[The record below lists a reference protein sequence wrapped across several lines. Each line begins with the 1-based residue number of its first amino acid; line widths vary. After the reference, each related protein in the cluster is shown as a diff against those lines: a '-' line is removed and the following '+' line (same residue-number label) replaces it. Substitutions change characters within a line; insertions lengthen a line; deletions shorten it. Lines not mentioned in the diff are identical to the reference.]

1 MLDFDLVLFGAT
13 GDLAMRKLFVSLY
26 EIYTHY
32 GFKKDSKIIASG
44 RKELSNEEFLA
55 LLCEKTQLHSREKGE
70 EFLAHISYLRVR
82 LDNPKDF
89 EELSKIATKNKP
101 LIFYFSISP
110 SFFATTAQNLAQNAL
125 NHANT
130 RLILEK
136 PLGHD
141 LKTCKEIFQSISA
154 FFKEEQIFRID
165 HYLGKKGVQNI
176 LELRLNNP
184 ILNILWDQISAVEI
198 CVYETLGVEER
209 GEFYD
214 KIGAL
219 RDMVQNHLLQVLSLI
234 ATDLPNDLKDL
245 RKEKIKVLKT
255 LQPPKDFKKQVIRA
269 QYQGYRDENKVHK
282 ESQTETFVAIKAF
295 LDTPKFKGVPF
306 YLKHAKKM
314 PHNQASV
321 KIHFFNAVNTLEFFL
336 SQDKITLT
344 LQDHQNPLIL
354 ETHNKQEFLQPYA
367 KLLYDAIQNNHNN
380 FAHQLELEA
389 SWVFIDTL
397 IEGFMNNATPLYSY
411 ESHNLNESEFLKP
424 LYQ

>member
-70 EFLAHISYLRVR
+70 EFLAHISYVCVR

-110 SFFATTAQNLAQNAL
+110 SFFATTAQHLAKNAL

-141 LKTCKEIFQSISA
+141 LKTCKEIFQSIST

-269 QYQGYRDENKVHK
+269 QYQGYRDENKVNK
-282 ESQTETFVAIKAF
+282 ESQTETFIAIKAF

-314 PHNQASV
+314 PRNQASV
-321 KIHFFNAVNTLEFFL
+321 KIHFNAINTLEFFL

-354 ETHNKQEFLQPYA
+354 ETHHKQEFLQPYA

>member
-44 RKELSNEEFLA
+44 RKELSNEEFLV
-55 LLCEKTQLHSREKGE
+55 LLCEKTQLHSREKGR

-110 SFFATTAQNLAQNAL
+110 SFFATTAQHLAQNAL

-136 PLGHD
+136 PLGHN
-141 LKTCKEIFQSISA
+141 LKTCQEIFQSIST

-314 PHNQASV
+314 PRNQASV
-321 KIHFFNAVNTLEFFL
+321 KIHFNATNTLEFFL

-344 LQDHQNPLIL
+344 LKDNQNPLIL

-397 IEGFMNNATPLYSY
+397 IEGFINNATPLYSY

>member
-55 LLCEKTQLHSREKGE
+55 LLCEKTRLHSKEKGE
-70 EFLAHISYLRVR
+70 EFLAHISYFCVR

-110 SFFATTAQNLAQNAL
+110 SFFATTAQYLAKNAL

-141 LKTCKEIFQSISA
+141 LKTCKEIFQSIST

-269 QYQGYRDENKVHK
+269 QYQGYRDENKVNK

-314 PHNQASV
+314 PHNQASA
-321 KIHFFNAVNTLEFFL
+321 KIHFNAVNTLEFFL

-354 ETHNKQEFLQPYA
+354 ETHHKQEFLQPYA

>member
-44 RKELSNEEFLA
+44 RKELSNEEFLT
-55 LLCEKTQLHSREKGE
+55 LLCEKTQLHSREKGR
-70 EFLAHISYLRVR
+70 EFLAHISYFCVR

-110 SFFATTAQNLAQNAL
+110 SFFATTAQHLAKNAL

-141 LKTCKEIFQSISA
+141 LKTCKEIFQSIST

-282 ESQTETFVAIKAF
+282 ESQTETFIAIKAF

-314 PHNQASV
+314 LRNQASA
-321 KIHFFNAVNTLEFFL
+321 KIHFNAVNTLEFFL

-354 ETHNKQEFLQPYA
+354 ETHHKQEFLQPYA

>member
-70 EFLAHISYLRVR
+70 EFLAHISYFCVR

-110 SFFATTAQNLAQNAL
+110 SFFATTAQYLAKNAL

-141 LKTCKEIFQSISA
+141 LKTCKEIFQSIST

-234 ATDLPNDLKDL
+234 VTDLPNDLKDL

-314 PHNQASV
+314 PHNQASA
-321 KIHFFNAVNTLEFFL
+321 KIHFNAINTLEFFL

>member
-70 EFLAHISYLRVR
+70 EFLAHISYLCVR

-110 SFFATTAQNLAQNAL
+110 SFFATTAQHLAKNAL

-141 LKTCKEIFQSISA
+141 LKTCKEIFQSIST

-255 LQPPKDFKKQVIRA
+255 LQPPKDFKRQVIRA
-269 QYQGYRDENKVHK
+269 QYQGYRDENKVNK

-314 PHNQASV
+314 PHNQASA
-321 KIHFFNAVNTLEFFL
+321 KIHFNAVNTLEFFL

-354 ETHNKQEFLQPYA
+354 ETHHKQEFLQPYA

-397 IEGFMNNATPLYSY
+397 IEGFMNNATPLHSY

>member
-70 EFLAHISYLRVR
+70 EFLAHISYFCVR

-110 SFFATTAQNLAQNAL
+110 SFFAATAQHLAKNAL

-141 LKTCKEIFQSISA
+141 LKTCKEIFQSIST

-184 ILNILWDQISAVEI
+184 ILNILWNQISAVEI

-314 PHNQASV
+314 PHNQASA
-321 KIHFFNAVNTLEFFL
+321 KIHFNAVNTLEFFL

-354 ETHNKQEFLQPYA
+354 ETHHKQEFLQPYA

>member
-70 EFLAHISYLRVR
+70 EFLAHISYFCVR

-110 SFFATTAQNLAQNAL
+110 SFFATTAQHLAKNAL

-141 LKTCKEIFQSISA
+141 LKTCKEISQSIST

-314 PHNQASV
+314 PRNQASV
-321 KIHFFNAVNTLEFFL
+321 KIHFNAVNTLEFFL

-354 ETHNKQEFLQPYA
+354 ETHHKQEFLQPYA

>member
-1 MLDFDLVLFGAT
+1 MLDFDLILFGAT

-70 EFLAHISYLRVR
+70 EFLAHISYFCVR

-110 SFFATTAQNLAQNAL
+110 SFFATTAQHLAKNAL
-125 NHANT
+125 NHADT

-141 LKTCKEIFQSISA
+141 LKTCKEIFQSIST

-234 ATDLPNDLKDL
+234 ATDLPSDLKDL

-314 PHNQASV
+314 PRNQASV
-321 KIHFFNAVNTLEFFL
+321 KIHFNAVNTLEFFL

-354 ETHNKQEFLQPYA
+354 ETHHKQEFLQPYA

>member
-55 LLCEKTQLHSREKGE
+55 LLCEKTQLHSRKKGE
-70 EFLAHISYLRVR
+70 EFLAHISYFCVR

-110 SFFATTAQNLAQNAL
+110 SFFATTAQHLAKNAL

-141 LKTCKEIFQSISA
+141 LKTCKEIFQSIST

-269 QYQGYRDENKVHK
+269 QYQGYRDENKVNK

-314 PHNQASV
+314 PHNQASA
-321 KIHFFNAVNTLEFFL
+321 KIHFNAVNTLEFFL

-354 ETHNKQEFLQPYA
+354 ETHHKQEFLQPYA

>member
-44 RKELSNEEFLA
+44 RKELSSEEFLA

-70 EFLAHISYLRVR
+70 EFLAHISYFCVR

-110 SFFATTAQNLAQNAL
+110 SFFATTAQHLAKNAL

-141 LKTCKEIFQSISA
+141 LKTCKEIFQSIST

-269 QYQGYRDENKVHK
+269 QYQGYRDENKVNK

-314 PHNQASV
+314 PRNQASA
-321 KIHFFNAVNTLEFFL
+321 KIHFNAVNALEFFL

-354 ETHNKQEFLQPYA
+354 ETHHKQEFLQPYA

-397 IEGFMNNATPLYSY
+397 IEGFMNNATPLHSY

>member
-32 GFKKDSKIIASG
+32 GFKKDSRIIASG

-70 EFLAHISYLRVR
+70 EFLAHISYFCVR

-110 SFFATTAQNLAQNAL
+110 SFFATTAQHLAKNAL

-141 LKTCKEIFQSISA
+141 LKTCKEISQSISA

-234 ATDLPNDLKDL
+234 ATDLPKDLKDL

-269 QYQGYRDENKVHK
+269 QYQGYRDENKVNK

-314 PHNQASV
+314 PHNQASA
-321 KIHFFNAVNTLEFFL
+321 KIHFNAVNTLEFFL

-354 ETHNKQEFLQPYA
+354 ETHHKQEFLQPYA

-397 IEGFMNNATPLYSY
+397 IEGFMNNATPLHSY

>member
-26 EIYTHY
+26 EIYTYY

-70 EFLAHISYLRVR
+70 EFLAHISYFCVR

-110 SFFATTAQNLAQNAL
+110 SFFATTAQHLAKNAL

-184 ILNILWDQISAVEI
+184 VLNILWDQISAVEI

-269 QYQGYRDENKVHK
+269 QYQGYRDENKVNK

-321 KIHFFNAVNTLEFFL
+321 KIHFNAVNTLEFFL

-344 LQDHQNPLIL
+344 LKDHQNPLIL

-411 ESHNLNESEFLKP
+411 ESHNLNESEFLKL

>member
-70 EFLAHISYLRVR
+70 EFLAHISYLCVR

-110 SFFATTAQNLAQNAL
+110 SFFATTAQHLAKNAL

-141 LKTCKEIFQSISA
+141 LKTCKEIFKSISA

-184 ILNILWDQISAVEI
+184 ILNILWAQVSAVEI

-255 LQPPKDFKKQVIRA
+255 LQPPKDFKRQVIRA

-314 PHNQASV
+314 PRNQASA
-321 KIHFFNAVNTLEFFL
+321 KIHFNAVNTLEFFL

-354 ETHNKQEFLQPYA
+354 ETHHKQEFLQPYA

>member
-70 EFLAHISYLRVR
+70 EFLAHISYFCVR

-110 SFFATTAQNLAQNAL
+110 SFFATTAQHLAKNTL

-141 LKTCKEIFQSISA
+141 LKTCKEIFQSIST

-269 QYQGYRDENKVHK
+269 QYQGYRDENKVNK
-282 ESQTETFVAIKAF
+282 KSQTETFIAIKAF

-321 KIHFFNAVNTLEFFL
+321 KIHFNAVNTLEFFL

-354 ETHNKQEFLQPYA
+354 ETHHKQEFLQPYA

-397 IEGFMNNATPLYSY
+397 IEGFMNNATPLHSY

>member
-70 EFLAHISYLRVR
+70 EFLAHISYFCVR

-110 SFFATTAQNLAQNAL
+110 SFFATTAQYLAKNAL

-141 LKTCKEIFQSISA
+141 LKTCKEIFQGIST

-269 QYQGYRDENKVHK
+269 QYQGYRDENKVNK

-314 PHNQASV
+314 PHNQANA
-321 KIHFFNAVNTLEFFL
+321 KIHFNAVNTLEFFL

-354 ETHNKQEFLQPYA
+354 ETHHKQEFLQPYA

-397 IEGFMNNATPLYSY
+397 IEGFMNNATPLHSY

>member
-70 EFLAHISYLRVR
+70 EFLAHISYFCVR

-110 SFFATTAQNLAQNAL
+110 SFFATTAQHLAQNAL

-141 LKTCKEIFQSISA
+141 LKTCKEIFQSIST

-321 KIHFFNAVNTLEFFL
+321 KIHFNAVNTLEFFL

-354 ETHNKQEFLQPYA
+354 ETHHKQEFLQPYA

>member
-70 EFLAHISYLRVR
+70 EFLAHISYFCVR

-110 SFFATTAQNLAQNAL
+110 SFFATTAQHLAKNAL

-141 LKTCKEIFQSISA
+141 LKTCKEIFQSIST

-269 QYQGYRDENKVHK
+269 QYQGYRDENKVNK

-314 PHNQASV
+314 PRNQASV
-321 KIHFFNAVNTLEFFL
+321 KIHFNAVNTLEFFL

-354 ETHNKQEFLQPYA
+354 ETHHKQEFLQPYA

>member
-55 LLCEKTQLHSREKGE
+55 LLCEKTQLHSRQKGE
-70 EFLAHISYLRVR
+70 KFLAHISYFCVR

-110 SFFATTAQNLAQNAL
+110 SFFATTAQYLAKNAL

-141 LKTCKEIFQSISA
+141 LKTCKEIFQSIST

-314 PHNQASV
+314 PHNQASA
-321 KIHFFNAVNTLEFFL
+321 KIHFNAVNTLEFFL

-344 LQDHQNPLIL
+344 LQVHQNPLIL
-354 ETHNKQEFLQPYA
+354 ETHHKQEFLQPYA

-397 IEGFMNNATPLYSY
+397 IEGFMNNATPLHSY

>member
-70 EFLAHISYLRVR
+70 EFLAHISYFCVR

-110 SFFATTAQNLAQNAL
+110 SFFATTAQYLAKNTL

-141 LKTCKEIFQSISA
+141 LKTCKKIFQSISA

-269 QYQGYRDENKVHK
+269 QYQGYRDENKVNK

-314 PHNQASV
+314 PHNQASA
-321 KIHFFNAVNTLEFFL
+321 KIHFNAVNTLEFFL

-354 ETHNKQEFLQPYA
+354 ETHHKQEFLQPYA

>member
-55 LLCEKTQLHSREKGE
+55 LLCQKTQLHSREKGE
-70 EFLAHISYLRVR
+70 EFLAHISYFCVR

-110 SFFATTAQNLAQNAL
+110 SFFATTAQHLAKNAL

-141 LKTCKEIFQSISA
+141 LKTCKEIFQSIST

-295 LDTPKFKGVPF
+295 LNTPKFKGVPF

-314 PHNQASV
+314 PHNQAST
-321 KIHFFNAVNTLEFFL
+321 KIHFNAVNTLEFFL

-344 LQDHQNPLIL
+344 LQGHQNPLIL
-354 ETHNKQEFLQPYA
+354 ETHHKQEFLQPYA

>member
-55 LLCEKTQLHSREKGE
+55 LVCEKTQLHSREKGE
-70 EFLAHISYLRVR
+70 EFLAHISYFCVR

-89 EELSKIATKNKP
+89 EELNKIATKNKP

-110 SFFATTAQNLAQNAL
+110 SFFATTAQHLAKNAL

-141 LKTCKEIFQSISA
+141 LKTCKEIFKSIST

-269 QYQGYRDENKVHK
+269 QYQGYRDENKVNK

-314 PHNQASV
+314 PRNQASV
-321 KIHFFNAVNTLEFFL
+321 KIHFNAVNTLEFFL

-411 ESHNLNESEFLKP
+411 ESHNLNESEFLRP

>member
-32 GFKKDSKIIASG
+32 GFKKDSRIIASG

-55 LLCEKTQLHSREKGE
+55 LLCEKTQLHSREKGR
-70 EFLAHISYLRVR
+70 EFLAHISYLCIR

-110 SFFATTAQNLAQNAL
+110 SFFATTAQHLAKNAL

-141 LKTCKEIFQSISA
+141 LKTCKEIFQSIST

-269 QYQGYRDENKVHK
+269 QYQGYRDENKVNK

-314 PHNQASV
+314 PRNQASV
-321 KIHFFNAVNTLEFFL
+321 KIHFNATNTLEFFL

-397 IEGFMNNATPLYSY
+397 IEGFMNNATPLHSY

>member
-70 EFLAHISYLRVR
+70 EFLAHINYFCVR

-110 SFFATTAQNLAQNAL
+110 SFFATTAQHLAKNAL

-141 LKTCKEIFQSISA
+141 LKTCKEIFQSIST

-269 QYQGYRDENKVHK
+269 QYQGYRDENKVNK

-314 PHNQASV
+314 PHNQASA
-321 KIHFFNAVNTLEFFL
+321 KIHFNAVNTLEFFL

-354 ETHNKQEFLQPYA
+354 ETHHKQEFLQPYA

>member
-70 EFLAHISYLRVR
+70 EFLAHISYFCVR

-110 SFFATTAQNLAQNAL
+110 SFFATTAQHLAKNAL

-141 LKTCKEIFQSISA
+141 LKTCKEIFQSIST

-314 PHNQASV
+314 PHNQASA
-321 KIHFFNAVNTLEFFL
+321 KIHFNAVNTLEFFL

-354 ETHNKQEFLQPYA
+354 ETHHKQEFLQPYA

-397 IEGFMNNATPLYSY
+397 IEGFMNNATPLHSY

>member
-32 GFKKDSKIIASG
+32 GFKKDSRIIASG

-110 SFFATTAQNLAQNAL
+110 GFFATTAQNLAQNAL

-141 LKTCKEIFQSISA
+141 LKTCKEIFKSISA

-321 KIHFFNAVNTLEFFL
+321 KIHFNATNTLEFFL

-344 LQDHQNPLIL
+344 LKDHQNPLIL
-354 ETHNKQEFLQPYA
+354 ETHNQQEFLQPYA

-397 IEGFMNNATPLYSY
+397 IEGFINNATPLYSY

>member
-44 RKELSNEEFLA
+44 RKELSDEEFLA

-70 EFLAHISYLRVR
+70 EFLAHISYFCVR

-110 SFFATTAQNLAQNAL
+110 SFFATTAQHLAKNAL

-184 ILNILWDQISAVEI
+184 ILNILWDQISTVEI

-314 PHNQASV
+314 PHNQASA
-321 KIHFFNAVNTLEFFL
+321 KIHFNAVNTLEFFL

-344 LQDHQNPLIL
+344 LQQDHQNPLIL
-354 ETHNKQEFLQPYA
+354 ETHHKQEFLQPYA

-397 IEGFMNNATPLYSY
+397 IEGFMNNATPLHSY
-411 ESHNLNESEFLKP
+411 ESHNLNESEFLKL

>member
-70 EFLAHISYLRVR
+70 KFLAHISYFCVR

-110 SFFATTAQNLAQNAL
+110 SFFATTAQHLAKNAL

-141 LKTCKEIFQSISA
+141 LKTCKEIFQSIST

-269 QYQGYRDENKVHK
+269 QYQGYRDENKVNK

-314 PHNQASV
+314 PRNQASA
-321 KIHFFNAVNTLEFFL
+321 KIHFNAVNTLEFFL

-354 ETHNKQEFLQPYA
+354 ETHHKQEFLQPYA

-397 IEGFMNNATPLYSY
+397 IEGFMNNATPLHSY

>member
-32 GFKKDSKIIASG
+32 GFRKDSKIIASG

-70 EFLAHISYLRVR
+70 EFLAHISYFCVR

-110 SFFATTAQNLAQNAL
+110 GFFATTAQNLAQNAL

-141 LKTCKEIFQSISA
+141 LKTCQEIFKSIST

-269 QYQGYRDENKVHK
+269 QYQGYRDENKVNK

-314 PHNQASV
+314 PRNQASV
-321 KIHFFNAVNTLEFFL
+321 KIHFNAINTLEFFL

-344 LQDHQNPLIL
+344 LKDHQNPLIL
-354 ETHNKQEFLQPYA
+354 ETHNEQEFLQPYA

>member
-13 GDLAMRKLFVSLY
+13 GDLAMRKLFVSFY

-70 EFLAHISYLRVR
+70 EFLAHISYFCVR

-110 SFFATTAQNLAQNAL
+110 SFFATTAQHLAKNAL

-141 LKTCKEIFQSISA
+141 LKTCKEIFQSIST

-269 QYQGYRDENKVHK
+269 QYQGYRDENKVNK

-314 PHNQASV
+314 PHNQASA
-321 KIHFFNAVNTLEFFL
+321 KIHFNAVNTLEFFL

-354 ETHNKQEFLQPYA
+354 ETHHKQEFLQPYA

>member
-55 LLCEKTQLHSREKGE
+55 LLCEKTQLHSREKCE
-70 EFLAHISYLRVR
+70 EFLAHISYFCVR

-110 SFFATTAQNLAQNAL
+110 NFFATTAQNLAKNAL

-141 LKTCKEIFQSISA
+141 LKTCKEIFQSIST

-184 ILNILWDQISAVEI
+184 ILNILWAQVSAVEI

-255 LQPPKDFKKQVIRA
+255 LQPPKDFKRQVIRA

-314 PHNQASV
+314 PRNQASA
-321 KIHFFNAVNTLEFFL
+321 KIHFNAVNTLEFFL

-354 ETHNKQEFLQPYA
+354 ETHHKQEFLQPYA

>member
-55 LLCEKTQLHSREKGE
+55 LLCEKTQLHSREKGK
-70 EFLAHISYLRVR
+70 EFLAHISYFCVR

-110 SFFATTAQNLAQNAL
+110 SFFATTAQHLAKNAL

-141 LKTCKEIFQSISA
+141 LKTCKEIFQSIST

-314 PHNQASV
+314 PRNQASA
-321 KIHFFNAVNTLEFFL
+321 KIHFNAVNTLEFFL

-397 IEGFMNNATPLYSY
+397 IEGFMNNATPLHFY

>member
-32 GFKKDSKIIASG
+32 GFKNDSRIIASG
-44 RKELSNEEFLA
+44 RKELSNEEFLT
-55 LLCEKTQLHSREKGE
+55 LLCEKTQLHLREKGE
-70 EFLAHISYLRVR
+70 EFLTHISYLRVR

-89 EELSKIATKNKP
+89 EELSKIATKDKP

-245 RKEKIKVLKT
+245 RQEKIKVLKT

-269 QYQGYRDENKVHK
+269 QYQGYRDENNVHK

-321 KIHFFNAVNTLEFFL
+321 KIHFNAVNTLEFFL

-344 LQDHQNPLIL
+344 LKDHQNPLIL
-354 ETHNKQEFLQPYA
+354 ETHNQQEFLQPYA
-367 KLLYDAIQNNHNN
+367 KLLYDAIENNHNN

-397 IEGFMNNATPLYSY
+397 IEGFINNATPLYSY
-411 ESHNLNESEFLKP
+411 ESHNLNELEFLKP

>member
-32 GFKKDSKIIASG
+32 GFKKDSRIIASG

-55 LLCEKTQLHSREKGE
+55 LLCEKTQLHSREKGR
-70 EFLAHISYLRVR
+70 EFLAHISYLHVR

-110 SFFATTAQNLAQNAL
+110 SFFATTAQHLAQNAL
-125 NHANT
+125 NHTNT

-141 LKTCKEIFQSISA
+141 LKTCQEIFQSIST

-184 ILNILWDQISAVEI
+184 ILNILWDQISTVEI

-269 QYQGYRDENKVHK
+269 QYQGYRDENKVNK

-306 YLKHAKKM
+306 YIKHAKKM

-321 KIHFFNAVNTLEFFL
+321 KIHFNATNTLEFFL

-344 LQDHQNPLIL
+344 LKDHQNPLIL

>member
-70 EFLAHISYLRVR
+70 EFLAHISYFCVR

-110 SFFATTAQNLAQNAL
+110 SFFATTAQHLAKNAL

-141 LKTCKEIFQSISA
+141 LKTCKEIFQSIST

-234 ATDLPNDLKDL
+234 ATNLPNDLKDL

-314 PHNQASV
+314 PRNQASA
-321 KIHFFNAVNTLEFFL
+321 KIHFNAVNTLEFFL

-354 ETHNKQEFLQPYA
+354 ETHHKQEFLQPYA

>member
-70 EFLAHISYLRVR
+70 EFLAHISYFCVR

-110 SFFATTAQNLAQNAL
+110 SFFATTAQHLAKNAL

-141 LKTCKEIFQSISA
+141 LKTCKEIFQSISV

-234 ATDLPNDLKDL
+234 ATDLPNDLRDL

-314 PHNQASV
+314 PHNQASA
-321 KIHFFNAVNTLEFFL
+321 KIHFNAVNTLEFFL

-411 ESHNLNESEFLKP
+411 ESHNLNELEFLKP

>member
-70 EFLAHISYLRVR
+70 EFLAHISYFCVR

-110 SFFATTAQNLAQNAL
+110 SFFATTAQYLAKNAL

-141 LKTCKEIFQSISA
+141 LKTCKEIFQSIST

-269 QYQGYRDENKVHK
+269 QYQGYRDENKVNK

-314 PHNQASV
+314 PHNQASA
-321 KIHFFNAVNTLEFFL
+321 KIHFNAVNTLEFFL

-354 ETHNKQEFLQPYA
+354 ETHHKQEFLQPYA

>member
-70 EFLAHISYLRVR
+70 EFLAHISYFCVR

-110 SFFATTAQNLAQNAL
+110 SFFATTAQHLAKNAL

-141 LKTCKEIFQSISA
+141 LKTCKEIFKSISA

-269 QYQGYRDENKVHK
+269 QYQGYRDENKVNK

-321 KIHFFNAVNTLEFFL
+321 KIHFNAVNTLEFFL

-354 ETHNKQEFLQPYA
+354 ETHHKQEFLQPYA

-411 ESHNLNESEFLKP
+411 ESHNLNESEFLRP

>member
-70 EFLAHISYLRVR
+70 EFLAHISYFCVR

-110 SFFATTAQNLAQNAL
+110 SFFATTAQYLAKNAL

-141 LKTCKEIFQSISA
+141 LKTCKEIFKSISA

-255 LQPPKDFKKQVIRA
+255 LQPPKDFKEQVIRA
-269 QYQGYRDENKVHK
+269 QYQGYRDENKVNK

-314 PHNQASV
+314 PYNQASA
-321 KIHFFNAVNTLEFFL
+321 KIHFNAVNTLEFFL

-354 ETHNKQEFLQPYA
+354 ETHHKQEFLQPYA

-397 IEGFMNNATPLYSY
+397 IEGFMNNATPLHSY

>member
-70 EFLAHISYLRVR
+70 EFLAHISYFCVR

-110 SFFATTAQNLAQNAL
+110 SFFATTAQHLAKNAL

-141 LKTCKEIFQSISA
+141 LKTCKEIFKSISA

-269 QYQGYRDENKVHK
+269 QYQGYRDENKVNK

-314 PHNQASV
+314 PRNQASA
-321 KIHFFNAVNTLEFFL
+321 KIHFNAVNTLEFFL

-397 IEGFMNNATPLYSY
+397 IEGFMNNATPLHSY